1 MASNQIPVSA
11 LGRSSRLPCN
21 LYFLAAGI
29 GIGAWASSLP
39 LLAAGV
45 GLNKGQLGMVLL
57 CFALGAIVLMI
68 NIGRYIDRL
77 ISSRMLSLCGATL
90 FGVSFLIIPFIDD
103 PAVLG
108 GCVFFAGAAFGTL
121 DVAMNTDA
129 SRAERE
135 TGRHLM
141 SSFHAV
147 FSIGN
152 LAGAFLVGQL
162 ISHGGGL
169 TVCLGAAGL
178 LVLLL
183 TLSARTI
190 APNAADPAAGLVS
203 EGTAATTTALDASQ
217 RVLILLLGA
226 TAFLAMLAEG
236 GMMDWTAI
244 YMIDI
249 LGASHSHGAYAFAVF
264 AAAMAGGRLVGDT
277 VTRRVGHVPLIRAGG
292 LVCAVSVAILLFAD
306 SVALS
311 LAALALC
318 GFGVAN
324 MVPAVFARAGHVGGN
339 AAGRAISIVTT
350 MGYSGLL
357 LGPALLGFLAQA
369 TSLVVSFVLIL
380 LAFLFIAA
388 VTIQLDRR
396 LKRHQARR

>member
-1 MASNQIPVSA
+1 MTTDQATANPLRRS
-11 LGRSSRLPCN
+11 GRLHCN
-21 LYFLAAGI
+21 VFFLAAGL

-45 GLNKGQLGMVLL
+45 GLNKGELGLVLL

-68 NIGRYIDRL
+68 NVGRYIDRV
-77 ISSRMLSLCGATL
+77 IGNQALSLCGSL
-90 FGVSFLIIPFIDD
+90 VFGAVFLVIPFVGNPI
-103 PAVLG
+103 ALG
-108 GCVFFAGAAFGTL
+108 GCVLLAGAAFGTL
-121 DVAMNTDA
+121 DVAMNTQA
-129 SRAERE
+129 SQIERE

-162 ISHGGGL
+162 IGYGGDL
-169 TVCLGAAGL
+169 RACLGAAGV
-178 LVLLL
+178 LVMGLAVA
-183 TLSARTI
+183 ARLI
-190 APNAADPAAGLVS
+190 AANADHAAPAAG
-203 EGTAATTTALDASQ
+203 EDAHAADTALDASQ
-217 RVLILLLGA
+217 RALIVLLG
-226 TAFLAMLAEG
+226 TVAFLALLAEG

-249 LGASHSHGAYAFAVF
+249 LGASRSHGAYAFAVF
-264 AAAMAGGRLVGDT
+264 AAAMAGGRLVGDA
-277 VTRRVGHVPLIRAGG
+277 VTRRVGHVRLVRAGG
-292 LVCAVSVAILLFAD
+292 FVCALSVAILLVTD
-306 SVALS
+306 SAAVS
-311 LAALALC
+311 LVALALC

-324 MVPAVFARAGHVGGN
+324 MVPAVFASAGHVGGK

-369 TSLVVSFVLIL
+369 TSLVVSFVLIT
-380 LAFLFIAA
+380 LAFLLIAA
-388 VTIQLDRR
+388 VTIQLDRSLR
-396 LKRHQARR
+396 RRQARR